1 MTNDDFDAVANAVV
15 QILANE
21 LNAEDFHYENN
32 VKNIT
37 DKVNNC
43 WTDGDTV
50 QTLLAKCQ

>member
-1 MTNDDFDAVANAVV
+1 MTNDDFNAVANAVV